1 MSELTVP
8 RSTSGPGGDARP
20 RVVVATAP
28 PARSAARR
36 PRPAGRLRRTD
47 SAGPLAYVLLTVT
60 TLVFLTPFYYMV
72 VAASRPMAEMNRTP
86 PPLLPG
92 PDLLSNIGKA
102 LESQDI
108 GKALVN
114 SMIVSGVIT
123 ASTVLFCTLAGFAF
137 AKLRFRGR
145 NALFAVALGTMMVPP
160 SLGVVPLYAL
170 MASLGLAGEL
180 PSVILPSLVACFG
193 VFFMRQYLV
202 RALPGELLEAARMD
216 GATSLRTFWSIVLP
230 IARPGMAVLAML
242 TYMTAWND
250 FFWPVIALD
259 SSNPTVQVALNN
271 LGSGYVPD
279 TSVIMAGTLV
289 GTLPVIVVFLLLGR
303 QIVGGIIAGAVK
315 G

>member
-1 MSELTVP
+1 MTATLE
-8 RSTSGPGGDARP
+8 RP
-20 RVVVATAP
+20 PVTPVP
-28 PARSAARR
+28 PATSRK
-36 PRPAGRLRRTD
+36 RLRRND
-47 SAGPLAYVLLTVT
+47 SAGPLSYVLLGVT
-60 TLVFLTPFYYMV
+60 AFVFLVPFYYMI

-86 PPLLPG
+86 PPLTPG
-92 PDLLSNIGKA
+92 PDLWSNIVKA
-102 LESQDI
+102 IDSQDI
-108 GKALVN
+108 GLALVN
-114 SMIVSGVIT
+114 STIVSGVIT
-123 ASTVLFCTLAGFAF
+123 VSTVLLCTLAGFAF

-145 NALFAVALGTMMVPP
+145 ATLFAVALGTMMIPP

-170 MASLGLAGEL
+170 MANLGLAGEL
-180 PSVILPSLVACFG
+180 SSVILPSLVAAFG

-202 RALPGELLEAARMD
+202 QTLPDELLDAAKVD
-216 GATSLRTFWSIVLP
+216 GATSLRTFVSIVLP

-242 TYMTAWND
+242 TFMTAWND
-250 FFWPVIALD
+250 FFWPVITLN

>member
-1 MSELTVP
+1 MTATLE
-8 RSTSGPGGDARP
+8 RP
-20 RVVVATAP
+20 PVTPVP
-28 PARSAARR
+28 PAASKK
-36 PRPAGRLRRTD
+36 RLRRND
-47 SAGPLAYVLLTVT
+47 SAGPLSYVLLAITAF
-60 TLVFLTPFYYMV
+60 VFLVPFYYMI

-86 PPLLPG
+86 PPLTPG
-92 PDLLSNIGKA
+92 PDLWSNILKA
-102 LESQDI
+102 IDSQDI
-108 GKALVN
+108 GLALVN
-114 SMIVSGVIT
+114 STVVSGVIT
-123 ASTVLFCTLAGFAF
+123 VSTVLLCTLAGFAF

-145 NALFAVALGTMMVPP
+145 AALFAVALGTMMIPP

-170 MASLGLAGEL
+170 MANLGLAGEL
-180 PSVILPSLVACFG
+180 SSVILPSLVAAFG

-202 RALPGELLEAARMD
+202 QTLPDELLDAAKVD
-216 GATSLRTFWSIVLP
+216 GATSLRTFVSIVLP

-242 TYMTAWND
+242 TFMTAWND
-250 FFWPVIALD
+250 FFWPVITLN

>member
-1 MSELTVP
+1 MTATL
-8 RSTSGPGGDARP
+8 DRP
-20 RVVVATAP
+20 ATA
-28 PARSAARR
+28 AVR
-36 PRPAGRLRRTD
+36 PRPGRRLRRND
-47 SAGPLAYVLLTVT
+47 SAGPLAYTLLTVT
-60 TLVFLTPFYYMV
+60 TLVFLVPFYYMV

-145 NALFAVALGTMMVPP
+145 GPLFAVALGTMMVPP

-180 PSVILPSLVACFG
+180 ASVILPSLVACFG

-250 FFWPVIALD
+250 FFWPVITLD

>member
-1 MSELTVP
+1 MTAILE
-8 RSTSGPGGDARP
+8 RP
-20 RVVVATAP
+20 PVAVVP
-28 PARSAARR
+28 PASSRR
-36 PRPAGRLRRTD
+36 RLRRND
-47 SAGPLAYVLLTVT
+47 SAGGLTYVLLALTAF
-60 TLVFLTPFYYMV
+60 VFLVPFYYMI
-72 VAASRPMAEMNRTP
+72 VAASRPMAEMNQTP

-92 PDLLSNIGKA
+92 PDLWSNVVKA
-102 LESQDI
+102 IESQDI
-108 GKALVN
+108 GLALMN
-114 SMIVSGVIT
+114 SMIVSSVIT
-123 ASTVLFCTLAGFAF
+123 VSTVLLCTLAGFAF
-137 AKLRFRGR
+137 AKMRFRGR
-145 NALFAVALGTMMVPP
+145 NVLFGVALGTMMIPP

-170 MASLGLAGEL
+170 MATLGLAGDL
-180 PSVILPSLVACFG
+180 SSVILPSLVQCFG
-193 VFFMRQYLV
+193 VFFMRQYLIQT
-202 RALPGELLEAARMD
+202 LPDELLDAAKVD

-242 TYMTAWND
+242 TFMTAWND
-250 FFWPVIALD
+250 FFWPVITLN

>member
-1 MSELTVP
+1 MI
-8 RSTSGPGGDARP
+8 
-20 RVVVATAP
+20 
-28 PARSAARR
+28 
-36 PRPAGRLRRTD
+36 
-47 SAGPLAYVLLTVT
+47 
-60 TLVFLTPFYYMV
+60 

-86 PPLLPG
+86 PPLTPG
-92 PDLLSNIGKA
+92 PDLWSNVVKA
-102 LESQDI
+102 IDSQDI
-108 GKALVN
+108 GLALVN
-114 SMIVSGVIT
+114 STIVSGVIT
-123 ASTVLFCTLAGFAF
+123 VSTVLLCTLAGFAF

-145 NALFAVALGTMMVPP
+145 AALFGVALGTMMIPP

-170 MASLGLAGEL
+170 MANLGLAGEL
-180 PSVILPSLVACFG
+180 SSVILPSLVAAFG
-193 VFFMRQYLV
+193 VFFMRQYLIQT
-202 RALPGELLEAARMD
+202 LPDELLDAAKVD

-230 IARPGMAVLAML
+230 VARPGMAVLAML
-242 TYMTAWND
+242 TFMTAWND
-250 FFWPVIALD
+250 FFWPVITLN